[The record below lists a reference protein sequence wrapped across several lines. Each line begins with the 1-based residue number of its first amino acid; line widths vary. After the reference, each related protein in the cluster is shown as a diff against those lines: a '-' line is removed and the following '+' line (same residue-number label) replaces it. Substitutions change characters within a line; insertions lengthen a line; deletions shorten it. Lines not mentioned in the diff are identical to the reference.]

1 MTVRARDIMECKMLT
16 VSPDLPL
23 IDAHRLFAEG
33 EIHGAPVVSDDGAL
47 LGVVSSADLL
57 RAVADEHGAGRID
70 SHYLRDFVEFSGPDW
85 ASFPADF
92 QDRLREVRVSDVMT
106 SEVVWVSPDM
116 VVADVARTLCEQ
128 RVHRVLVMDGERLAG
143 LISTFDLVGL
153 LYPEGAGDQDE
164 ARVADTRAQAA
175 S

>member
-23 IDAHRLFAEG
+23 IDAHRLFVEG
-33 EIHGAPVVSDDGAL
+33 EIHGAPVVGDDGTV

-57 RAVADEHGAGRID
+57 RAVAEEHGSGRID
-70 SHYLRDFVEFSGPDW
+70 SHYLRDFLEFSGPDW
-85 ASFPADF
+85 ASAPADF
-92 QDRLREVRVSDVMT
+92 QDRLREIRVSDVMT
-106 SEVVWVSPDM
+106 SEVVWVSPD
-116 VVADVARTLCEQ
+116 VSVAEVARTLCDQ
-128 RVHRVLVMDGERLAG
+128 RVHRVLVMDGDRLVG

-153 LYPEGAGDQDE
+153 LRQEEPRATVGGSQ
-164 ARVADTRAQAA
+164 VA

>member
-1 MTVRARDIMECKMLT
+1 MTVTARDIMESKVLT

-23 IDAHRLFAEG
+23 IDCHRLFAES
-33 EIHGAPVVSDDGAL
+33 EIHGAPVVGDDGTL
-47 LGVVSSADLL
+47 VGVVSSADLL
-57 RAVADEHGAGRID
+57 RAVAEEHGAGRID

-85 ASFPADF
+85 ASMPADF

-106 SEVVWVSPDM
+106 TEVVSVSPDM
-116 VVADVARTLCEQ
+116 DVSGVARTLCHQ
-128 RVHRVLVMDGERLAG
+128 RVHRVLVMEGERLAG

-153 LYPEGAGDQDE
+153 LCQPER
-164 ARVADTRAQAA
+164 RVAVTGSQAA